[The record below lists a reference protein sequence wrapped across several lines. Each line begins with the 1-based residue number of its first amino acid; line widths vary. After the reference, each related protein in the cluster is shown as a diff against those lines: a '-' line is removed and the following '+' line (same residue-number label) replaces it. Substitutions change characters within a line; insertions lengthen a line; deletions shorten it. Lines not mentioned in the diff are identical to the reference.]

1 MFLKGDIG
9 IILSVD
15 MENWQV
21 YSYKLPDTY
30 NIRSLY
36 PDKSE
41 IYLTLIDKCSVIRW
55 NFQTNSCHEYKI
67 GAESTC
73 NPYMDIFRWKT
84 HLLLLPDQKDEI
96 WELDEEKDEWCVKK
110 QYIPEGFF
118 RKRKGSLF
126 IGYQFMGD
134 RLILLPW
141 GGNGMLILSEEA
153 SELCE
158 VLYSDEVVKKIL
170 EEQKRFIKTQA
181 SYGNIMYED
190 DETGSD
196 LNQLLCALPHF
207 VKEESVE
214 NGSRISRQIWN
225 TCKMQG

>member
-1 MFLKGDIG
+1 
-9 IILSVD
+9 
-15 MENWQV
+15 
-21 YSYKLPDTY
+21 
-30 NIRSLY
+30 
-36 PDKSE
+36 
-41 IYLTLIDKCSVIRW
+41 
-55 NFQTNSCHEYKI
+55 
-67 GAESTC
+67 
-73 NPYMDIFRWKT
+73 
-84 HLLLLPDQKDEI
+84 
-96 WELDEEKDEWCVKK
+96 
-110 QYIPEGFF
+110 
-118 RKRKGSLF
+118 
-126 IGYQFMGD
+126 MGD